1 MASPQQYRSDI
12 RILYR
17 SLLQV
22 SISVIKLGDLQTI
35 RRAYEFVLETY
46 QDKRMESG
54 EYYFVHCVNVAKI
67 VAGEIGLG
75 TDSIVGALL
84 HNVLYKAKV
93 TQETIEERFGK
104 KVAFILQGLTKIASL
119 STQRSSLN
127 AENFIKLLLTLSPDV
142 HVILIKLADR
152 LEFMR
157 KIDKLPESLR
167 PQIAS
172 ETSLLYAP
180 IAHRLGLYHIK
191 TELEELSMRF
201 AYPEIYYDV
210 LRRLEETQKARES
223 YISNFI
229 VPVEKELKR
238 HGLACEIRGRSK
250 SVSSIWNKMKKQGVD
265 FDEVYDLFAIR
276 IIIDTIKENEKAD
289 CWRVYSI
296 VTDLYQPN
304 PKRLRDWLTTPKASG
319 YESLHTT
326 VMGPEGKWVE
336 VQIRT
341 RRMDDIAER
350 GGAAHWRYKESVQQK
365 DHDSWVYE
373 IRQTLEKTELAGA
386 EDSKKAKLELYS
398 RDIFV
403 FTPKGD
409 IKKLP
414 MGASVLDFAYEVH
427 STVGNSCTG
436 GKVNNKIVPLRHV
449 LQNGD
454 VIGIITSKTQKPK
467 SHWIDFV
474 VTSKAKSKIRRAVK
488 ESQFKEADQGKEIL
502 KRKFSQLRLTFDNEN
517 IDRLVAF
524 FKLSDPLELYHNLA
538 IGRIDPMQIKECFIP
553 AEPETEKTKTADA
566 GLLERIESEIQQSV
580 RPGDLLLIDGKSDID
595 VFKFARCC
603 NPVFG
608 DEIFG
613 FVTVGKGIRIHR
625 ESCPNA
631 FQMKMRYG
639 YRIIQAKWI
648 KADEKGP
655 FWAHLQLSGDDQ
667 IGIMNQIS
675 HLISDTMRINIRSFS
690 FESKHNKFEGNIQIL
705 VKDIGQ
711 LNYIISQIKK
721 VSGVKKIKR
730 LK

>member
-1 MASPQQYRSDI
+1 MAKYSSEIRTQYRELLSVCHPDISSDD
-12 RILYR
+12 RIM
-17 SLLQV
+17 
-22 SISVIKLGDLQTI
+22 I
-35 RRAYEFVLETY
+35 RRAFELVLETY

-54 EYYFVHCVNVAKI
+54 EFYFIHGVNVAKI

-84 HNVLYKAKV
+84 HNILYKAKV
-93 TQETIEERFGK
+93 TQDTIEESFGK
-104 KVAFILQGLTKIASL
+104 KVAFILQGLTKIAGI

-152 LEFMR
+152 LEYMR
-157 KIDKLPESLR
+157 KIDRLPESLR
-167 PQIAS
+167 SQIAP

-191 TELEELSMRF
+191 TELEELSMQY
-201 AYPEIYYDV
+201 AYPEIYHDI
-210 LRRLEETQKARES
+210 LRRLEETQKARET

-229 VPVEKELKR
+229 IPVEKELKK
-238 HGLACEIRGRSK
+238 HGLTCEIKGRSK

-276 IIIDTIKENEKAD
+276 IIIDTTRENEKAD
-289 CWRVYSI
+289 CWRIYSI
-296 VTDLYQPN
+296 VTNLYQPN

-326 VMGPEGKWVE
+326 VMGPDGKWVE

-341 RRMDDIAER
+341 RRMDEIAES
-350 GGAAHWRYKESVQQK
+350 GGAAHWRYKESVLEK
-365 DHDSWVYE
+365 DQVSWVSE
-373 IRQTLEKTELAGA
+373 IRQTLERTDQFGA
-386 EDSKKAKLELYS
+386 DDSKKAKLELYS

-454 VIGIITSKTQKPK
+454 VIEIITSRTQKPK

-474 VTSKAKSKIRRAVK
+474 VTPKAKSKIRRAIK
-488 ESQFKEADQGKEIL
+488 ELQFREADQGKEML

-538 IGRIDPMQIKECFIP
+538 IGKIDPMQVKECFIP
-553 AEPETEKTKTADA
+553 AAPETEKPKTADA

-580 RPGDLLLIDGKSDID
+580 RPGDLLLIGGKSDID
-595 VFKFARCC
+595 VYKFAKCC

-608 DEIFG
+608 DDIFG
-613 FVTVGKGIRIHR
+613 FVTVGKGIKIHR
-625 ESCPNA
+625 ELCPNA
-631 FQMKMRYG
+631 FQMKMRYS

-655 FWAHLQLSGDDQ
+655 FWANLQISGDDQ
-667 IGIMNQIS
+667 IGIVNQIS

-705 VKDIGQ
+705 VKDLGQ
-711 LNYIISQIKK
+711 LNYVTSQIKK

>member
-1 MASPQQYRSDI
+1 M
-12 RILYR
+12 LYR
-17 SLLQV
+17 ELL
-22 SISVIKLGDLQTI
+22 SICLPVIPPGDLRTI
-35 RRAYEFVLETY
+35 RSAYEFVLATY

-84 HNVLYKAKV
+84 HNILYKAEV
-93 TQETIEERFGK
+93 TEETISEKFGR
-104 KVAFILQGLTKIASL
+104 KVAFLLQGLTRIAGL
-119 STQRSSLN
+119 STKRSSLN
-127 AENFIKLLLTLSPDV
+127 AENFIQLLLTLSPDV

-157 KIDKLPESLR
+157 KIDKLPETLR

-191 TELEELSMRF
+191 TELEELSMQYAF
-201 AYPEIYYDV
+201 PEIYYDV
-210 LRRLEETQKARES
+210 VRRLKETQEAREN
-223 YISNFI
+223 YIRNFI

-238 HGLACEIRGRSK
+238 HGFDCEIRGRPK
-250 SVSSIWNKMKKQGVD
+250 SVSSIWSKMKKQGVD

-276 IIIDTIKENEKAD
+276 IIINRIRESEKAD
-289 CWRVYSI
+289 CWRIYSI
-296 VTDLYQPN
+296 VTNLYQPN

-326 VMGPEGKWVE
+326 VMGPDGKWVE
-336 VQIRT
+336 IQIRT
-341 RRMDDIAER
+341 KRMDEIAES
-350 GGAAHWRYKESVQQK
+350 GGAAHWRYKESALEK
-365 DHDSWVYE
+365 DQDSWISR
-373 IRQTLEKTELAGA
+373 IRQTLERSESPNA
-386 EDSKKAKLELYS
+386 EDSRKAKLELYS
-398 RDIFV
+398 KDIFV

-414 MGASVLDFAYEVH
+414 QGASILDFAYEVH
-427 STVGNSCTG
+427 SSIGNSCTG
-436 GKVNNKIVPLRHV
+436 GKVNNKIVPLRYV

-454 VIGIITSKTQKPK
+454 VVDIITAKTQKPK
-467 SHWIDFV
+467 SHWIDYV
-474 VTSKAKSKIRRAVK
+474 VTQKAKSKIRRAIK
-488 ESQFKEADQGKEIL
+488 ELQFREADQGKEIL
-502 KRKFSQLRLTFDNEN
+502 KRKFGQLKLTFDNEN
-517 IDRLVAF
+517 IDKLVTY
-524 FKLSDPLELYHNLA
+524 FKLSDPLELYHHLA
-538 IGRIDPMQIKECFIP
+538 IGKIDPMEIKEFFVT
-553 AEPETEKTKTADA
+553 AGPEIEKAKALDT
-566 GLLERIESEIQQSV
+566 GLLERIESEIHQAV
-580 RPGDLLLIDGKSDID
+580 RPDDLLLIDGKSDIG
-595 VFKFARCC
+595 VYKFARCC

-625 ESCPNA
+625 ETCPNA

-639 YRIIQAKWI
+639 YRIIQAKWV
-648 KADEKGP
+648 KADDKGP
-655 FWAHLQLSGDDQ
+655 FWVNLQIMGDDQ
-667 IGIMNQIS
+667 IGIVNQVT
-675 HLISDTMRINIRSFS
+675 HLISDTMRINMRSFS
-690 FESKHNKFEGNIQIL
+690 FESKHNKFEGTIQIL

-711 LNYIISQIKK
+711 LNFVTSQLKK